1 MSAVQP
7 RLRMF
12 AGPNGSGK
20 STLKEELL
28 PHWLGIYV
36 NADDIEAEIRAQ
48 GCLHLSPLGVAT
60 TEAQLLAFLAD
71 STLLQQ
77 AGLAEAS
84 QQIRLHGDRVD
95 FGSVAVNSY
104 YASVLVDFIRHDL
117 LRRKVSFT
125 FETVMSARAKVEFLC
140 KARAQG
146 FRTYL
151 YYVATEDPEINV
163 SRVAHRVS
171 MGKHDVPR
179 DKIIQRYHRSLDLL
193 PDAVFCSDRAYVFD
207 NSGSERVWIAEITD
221 GCELEIKTDLMP
233 YWFKAALLDKLAP
246 PDTLSEEVK
255 ST

>member
-20 STLKEELL
+20 STLKDELL

-36 NADDIEAEIRAQ
+36 NADDIEAEIHAH

-60 TEAQLLAFLAD
+60 TEAELLAFLAS
-71 STLLQQ
+71 STLLKQ
-77 AGLAEAS
+77 AGLADSS
-84 QQIRLHGDRVD
+84 QQIRLQGDRVD
-95 FGSVAVNSY
+95 FGPVAVNSY

-140 KARAQG
+140 KAREQG

-179 DKIIQRYHRSLDLL
+179 DKIIHRYYRSLDLL

-207 NSGSERVWIAEITD
+207 NSGNERVWIAEITD

-233 YWFKAALLDKLAP
+233 YWFKTALLDKLAP
-246 PDTLSEEVK
+246 TDPATE
-255 ST
+255 